1 MTLREFGLC
10 SWVVGLALP
19 GQSSTHIEGEVYK
32 LT

>member
-10 SWVVGLALP
+10 SWVMGLALP
-19 GQSSTHIEGEVYK
+19 GQSSTHTEGEVYK